1 MKAIVHKEINMNRH
15 GQFWLTLGSLLT
27 FISSFIFIIF
37 IGINDNNIITI
48 HKEYLLVF
56 LLFIPYFIAQF
67 VVNYNKIT
75 EEK

>member
-1 MKAIVHKEINMNRH
+1 MNRH